1 MAQLGLGTRCVQA
14 GYSPKNGEPRQIP
27 IIQSTTFKYESSAE
41 MGRLFDLEASGYFY
55 SRLQNP
61 TNDAVAARIAAL
73 EGGTAAMLTA
83 SGQAAIFFAVFNIVG
98 AGDHLVSSSSIY
110 GGSFNPPHLGHIFA
124 ARKARQLLGLD
135 KILLIPAA
143 IPPHKAVAEGSP
155 DGETRFAL
163 TQLAIAGE
171 TGMEVSR
178 IELDRPGPSYTV
190 DTLRKLRE
198 CYPQDELYL
207 LMGTDMFLS
216 FFQWREPETIA
227 KLAVPVCMARVRAD
241 STLSE
246 QLLAQR
252 AKMKAAFGVRP
263 IVLQN
268 DCLEISSTEAR
279 RLLFFGIA
287 DEVLHPDVLA
297 MIERE
302 RLYGVGGA
310 YHALP
315 FADLRRVSLS
325 LHKEKRRAHAQG
337 VSDTAVLL
345 AKKYGAD
352 ETDAARAGIL
362 HDITKALSPAQQQK
376 LVDHWKLPVSPFE
389 YAQAKLLH
397 AKTGA
402 AAAARIFGENNAVVS
417 AIDYHTTG
425 RAHMTL
431 LEKII
436 YIADYMEPN
445 RDFPGVDRLREAVWR
460 DLDEGVLLGIDM
472 TLEQLAQK
480 GQPACADSLA
490 ARDWLIQTRKEP

>member
-1 MAQLGLGTRCVQA
+1 MKIG
-14 GYSPKNGEPRQIP
+14 
-27 IIQSTTFKYESSAE
+27 
-41 MGRLFDLEASGYFY
+41 
-55 SRLQNP
+55 
-61 TNDAVAARIAAL
+61 
-73 EGGTAAMLTA
+73 
-83 SGQAAIFFAVFNIVG
+83 
-98 AGDHLVSSSSIY
+98 IY

-190 DTLRKLRE
+190 DTLRELRE
-198 CYPQDELYL
+198 SYPQDELYL

-216 FFQWREPETIA
+216 IFQWREPEAIA
-227 KLAVPVCMARVRAD
+227 ALAVPVCMARVRAD
-241 STLSE
+241 AALSA
-246 QLLAQR
+246 QLLAQQE
-252 AKMKAAFGVRP
+252 KMEAVFGVRP

-352 ETDAARAGIL
+352 ETDAARAGMR
-362 HDITKALSPAQQQK
+362 AL
-376 LVDHWKLPVSPFE
+376 VV
-389 YAQAKLLH
+389 QANRQNVTCWMKKHCVTIRH
-397 AKTGA
+397 AL
-402 AAAARIFGENNAVVS
+402 RINWPS
-417 AIDYHTTG
+417 SSTSSRMYLI
-425 RAHMTL
+425 
-431 LEKII
+431 
-436 YIADYMEPN
+436 
-445 RDFPGVDRLREAVWR
+445 
-460 DLDEGVLLGIDM
+460 VL
-472 TLEQLAQK
+472 
-480 GQPACADSLA
+480 S
-490 ARDWLIQTRKEP
+490 W

>member
-1 MAQLGLGTRCVQA
+1 M
-14 GYSPKNGEPRQIP
+14 
-27 IIQSTTFKYESSAE
+27 
-41 MGRLFDLEASGYFY
+41 
-55 SRLQNP
+55 
-61 TNDAVAARIAAL
+61 ARI
-73 EGGTAAMLTA
+73 G
-83 SGQAAIFFAVFNIVG
+83 
-98 AGDHLVSSSSIY
+98 IY

-190 DTLRKLRE
+190 DTLRELRE
-198 CYPQDELYL
+198 SYPQDELYL

-216 FFQWREPETIA
+216 FSSGASRRPLQRWPCPSAWPACVPMQRFLRSCRPSRKKWRPYSAPGPSFCRTTVWKFRRPRPVGSCFRHCGRGPVPGRACHDRTGEALRRGRRISRA
-227 KLAVPVCMARVRAD
+227 AVCGSAPRQPFSAQGKAPRPRAGRVR
-241 STLSE
+241 
-246 QLLAQR
+246 
-252 AKMKAAFGVRP
+252 
-263 IVLQN
+263 
-268 DCLEISSTEAR
+268 
-279 RLLFFGIA
+279 
-287 DEVLHPDVLA
+287 
-297 MIERE
+297 
-302 RLYGVGGA
+302 Y
-310 YHALP
+310 
-315 FADLRRVSLS
+315 
-325 LHKEKRRAHAQG
+325 RRAAG
-337 VSDTAVLL
+337 
-345 AKKYGAD
+345 KKYGAD

-425 RAHMTL
+425 RAQMTL